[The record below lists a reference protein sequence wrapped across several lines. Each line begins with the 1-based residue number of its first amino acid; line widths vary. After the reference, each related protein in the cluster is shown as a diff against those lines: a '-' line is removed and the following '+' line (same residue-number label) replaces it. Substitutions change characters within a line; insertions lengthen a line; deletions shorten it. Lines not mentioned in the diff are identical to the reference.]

1 MGSMILMDTPTPGSL
16 EPDLFSNPGSLAII
30 ITIILTI
37 IIIIAINKIKTVE
50 LTYKIQT
57 AQIALR
63 PLKKDH
69 GEL

>member
-1 MGSMILMDTPTPGSL
+1 MGLMILMDTPTPGSL
-16 EPDLFSNPGSLAII
+16 EPEFSNPGSLAII